1 MDIKK
6 SYHCS
11 PDCLREHWAFH
22 RDFHTQSRENG
33 GWWCGLHMQ
42 PQRAPTPIGLVSKCS
57 AWTTAAARPPNHGRH
72 FARHALIL
80 LFIDR
85 AGVLPRAGL
94 LQGLLHLQQQRSTH
108 SFLPLLLP
116 SLQARASPSPASTP
130 SRAPTPTATA
140 ARRGWRW
147 GGSASTRPH
156 PTMWA
161 PSSSLS
167 ARPTMRV
174 GLLLACSVQSLCCE
188 VGATVHPRTL
198 RCGWVARGLWFL
210 VGLWV
215 WRAQASARHHRSTC

>member
-57 AWTTAAARPPNHGRH
+57 AWKTAAARPPNHGRH

-140 ARRGWRW
+140 L
-147 GGSASTRPH
+147 H
-156 PTMWA
+156 PLIPTFTA
-161 PSSSLS
+161 P
-167 ARPTMRV
+167 
-174 GLLLACSVQSLCCE
+174 LLAGESQPFPRVDSFKGSYTYSNSGETWVE
-188 VGATVHPRTL
+188 VGRERVYTPAPDD
-198 RCGWVARGLWFL
+198 
-210 VGLWV
+210 VGAILKFECT
-215 WRAQASARHHRSTC
+215 AYDAGGFAFSL